1 MKLYCFNAA
10 SLMLVGAAA
19 SAEEVSLYKY
29 IVHMMCSFY
38 MMDEMRYNRLL
49 IFNLCTHMPLS
60 FALCHKN
67 RLKPPI

>member
-29 IVHMMCSFY
+29 IVHMICSFY
-38 MMDEMRYNRLL
+38 MMDEMRYTSPHLQPAYSYAH
-49 IFNLCTHMPLS
+49 IFC
-60 FALCHKN
+60 LCH
-67 RLKPPI
+67 IETD